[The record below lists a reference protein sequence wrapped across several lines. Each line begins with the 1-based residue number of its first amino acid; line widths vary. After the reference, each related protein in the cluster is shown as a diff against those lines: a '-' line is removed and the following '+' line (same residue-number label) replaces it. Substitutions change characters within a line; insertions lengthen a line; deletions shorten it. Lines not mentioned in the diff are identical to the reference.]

1 MNHSMSHPTR
11 HSSELLVGLD
21 IGGTKTAALIADR
34 HKQEIYSQVTRPTET
49 ESQSR
54 LVEGIATTVQD
65 ALAAAGADW
74 SQVAA
79 VGAGVPGL
87 VDNEAGTVGMAVNL
101 HLDEPFPLR
110 EHLADRFDRQ
120 AFPIPLA
127 MENDVRT
134 AALGAYQWLQQREEI
149 SHMAYLSVGTG
160 IAAGLILEGQLYRG
174 ARGLA
179 GEIGHV
185 VVQPDGPLCQCG
197 ARGCLETV
205 AAGPAIARFIQEE
218 MAGPGYT
225 QPLTSADVY
234 QQARQ
239 GNAAAQEIVAQTA
252 QYLAQ
257 AIHWLVMA
265 YDVEKVLIG
274 GGVTRAGEAFMQPL
288 VDYFSKLRGRSKLA
302 RFMMPENFMGL
313 LPAGYSPGT
322 WGAIALAKQALEQKQ
337 AV

>member
-1 MNHSMSHPTR
+1 MSP
-11 HSSELLVGLD
+11 SAELLIGLD
-21 IGGTKTAALIADR
+21 VGGTKTAALVAHR

-49 ESQSR
+49 ESQAR
-54 LVEGIATTVQD
+54 LVEGIAITVQE

-87 VDNEAGTVGMAVNL
+87 VDDQAGTVGMAVNL
-101 HLDEPFPLR
+101 KLDEPFPFR
-110 EHLADRFDRQ
+110 QRLADQFNGQ
-120 AFPIPLA
+120 SSSVPLV

-160 IAAGLILEGQLYRG
+160 IAAGVILEGQLYRG

-185 VVQPDGPLCQCG
+185 VVQTDGPLCQCG
-197 ARGCLETV
+197 ARGCLETL
-205 AAGPAIARFIQEE
+205 AAGPAIARFIHEQKI
-218 MAGPGYT
+218 GTGDT
-225 QPLTSADVY
+225 QPVSSAAVY

-239 GNAAAQEIVAQTA
+239 GNVAAQEIVAQTA

-257 AIHWLVMA
+257 AVHWLVMA
-265 YDVEKVLIG
+265 YDVERVIIG

-288 VDYFSKLRGRSKLA
+288 VDYFNKLRGRSNLA
-302 RFMMPENFMGL
+302 RFMMSETFMSL
-313 LPAGYSPGT
+313 LPAGYDPGT
-322 WGAIALAKQALEQKQ
+322 WGAIALAKEALE
-337 AV
+337 